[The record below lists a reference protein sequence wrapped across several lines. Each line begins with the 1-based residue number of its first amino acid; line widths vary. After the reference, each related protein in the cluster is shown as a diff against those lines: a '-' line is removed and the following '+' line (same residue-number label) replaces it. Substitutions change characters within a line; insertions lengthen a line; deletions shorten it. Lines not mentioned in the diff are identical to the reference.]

1 MIYNKKFKTG
11 LNRSWQCNNNDIVL
25 CRGVISVARLLEK
38 IALPRQ
44 CILFPNREWAKK
56 LVKYFLQMFENWI
69 QPSLHRYLKNCTRS
83 RQIALIEDQGL
94 TAVHPKLKKIFS
106 RMAFDVVV
114 AL

>member
-38 IALPRQ
+38 ITLPRQ
-44 CILFPNREWAKK
+44 CIYSFQTGNGQKK

-94 TAVHPKLKKIFS
+94 TAAP
-106 RMAFDVVV
+106 
-114 AL
+114 